1 MEKAKILVVEDEDIM
16 AEHIQMRLH
25 SYGYVVPLVVA
36 TGEDAIK
43 KVDEDNFDL
52 VLMDIGLRGE
62 MSGIDAAVRIRSRY
76 DIPIIFLTSNIDE
89 KIMERAKLTEPFGY
103 LIKPIR
109 ERELHSTI
117 KMALYKNRMEKKL
130 RENEKEL
137 KRHRN
142 HLQELVKEQT
152 TELTKTNE
160 QLQLEIAEHK
170 QAEER
175 KSQLLEEVER
185 INQRLRD
192 FVYIASHHLKSP
204 LRGIGALANWI
215 STDYTDKLDKV
226 GKEHLELLVRR
237 VDRMD
242 AIIDGILYYLK
253 VERIEKANVNINEIV
268 TEVIDMIA
276 PPEHIKITVKNELP
290 SILCEKKHIIEV
302 FQNLLSNAVNYM
314 DKPEGIIKIDC
325 VEDNGY
331 WKFCVSDNGP
341 GIEEKYFKKIFQI
354 FQILSAIDGQEN
366 TGLGLALV
374 KKTVTMY
381 GGKVWVESEVGHG
394 STFFFTLPKEQ
405 KTIS

>member
-16 AEHIQMRLH
+16 AEHLQMRLQN
-25 SYGYVVPLVVA
+25 YGYVVPLVVA
-36 TGEDAIK
+36 TGEEAIK

-62 MSGIDAAVRIRSRY
+62 MNGIDAAVQIRSRY
-76 DIPIIFLTSNIDE
+76 DIPIIFLTAYIDE

-103 LIKPIR
+103 LIKPVK
-109 ERELHSTI
+109 ERELHGTI

-130 RENEKEL
+130 RENEEEL
-137 KRHRN
+137 KKHRN
-142 HLQELVKEQT
+142 HLQELVREQT

-160 QLQLEIAEHK
+160 QLQHEIAEHR
-170 QAEER
+170 QTEER
-175 KSQLLEEVER
+175 KTRLLEEVER

-192 FVYIASHHLKSP
+192 FIYIASHHLKSP
-204 LRGIGALANWI
+204 LRGIGTLANWI

-226 GKEHLELLVRR
+226 GKEHLALLVRR

-253 VERIEKANVNINEIV
+253 VERIGKANVNINEIV
-268 TEVIDMIA
+268 KEVIDIIA
-276 PPEHIKITVKNELP
+276 PPENIKITFSNKMP
-290 SILCEKKHIIEV
+290 SILCRKTHIIEV

-314 DKPEGIIKIDC
+314 DKEEGIIRIDC
-325 VEDNGY
+325 FEDKGY

-341 GIEEKYFKKIFQI
+341 GIEEKYFEKIFQI

-374 KKTVTMY
+374 KKIVTMY

-394 STFFFTLPKEQ
+394 STFFFTLPKEL